1 VDEANECAASLLGAP
16 LDRVLGRPLAGFV
29 DARSRRELNRLI
41 ERIAASTIVSGSEV
55 TLTHGNEVRTLELRG
70 TSDPGAGEGACRFA
84 ITDVTDRVRAC
95 RAHSRQRSRLA
106 RMSRR
111 FIGLGED
118 ANGNYRLLLELAA
131 ELVGDLKIE
140 YWRDGRVFLMAEA
153 VPYSASAPTQQTLS
167 THCGKLVLS
176 WWRTANLDDQQVL
189 DIIVLAFLRSE
200 QREESAFR
208 HAEQETQRSAGQTP
222 EPPGELAGGIARE
235 FKDLLTVITGASQR
249 AASQRCVVVVDDDD
263 AVRDIAVQALEQA
276 GVVVLGFGSAESAL
290 FASPAADLLIT
301 DVVLPGMNGFE
312 LAAELH
318 NRLPQLTVLF
328 TSGRGE
334 DVVVHGGSVDMD
346 KALLAKPYAPS
357 ELVARAMALLSLMN
371 S

>member
-1 VDEANECAASLLGAP
+1 
-16 LDRVLGRPLAGFV
+16 
-29 DARSRRELNRLI
+29 
-41 ERIAASTIVSGSEV
+41 
-55 TLTHGNEVRTLELRG
+55 
-70 TSDPGAGEGACRFA
+70 
-84 ITDVTDRVRAC
+84 
-95 RAHSRQRSRLA
+95 
-106 RMSRR
+106 
-111 FIGLGED
+111 
-118 ANGNYRLLLELAA
+118 
-131 ELVGDLKIE
+131 
-140 YWRDGRVFLMAEA
+140 
-153 VPYSASAPTQQTLS
+153 
-167 THCGKLVLS
+167 
-176 WWRTANLDDQQVL
+176 
-189 DIIVLAFLRSE
+189 
-200 QREESAFR
+200 
-208 HAEQETQRSAGQTP
+208 
-222 EPPGELAGGIARE
+222 
-235 FKDLLTVITGASQR
+235 VITGASQR